1 MTTHTF
7 YATPI
12 ARESGHQVNDFSGWL
27 ASDESREFLDT
38 AHALCASKAVSV
50 SSVVPVS
57 GIWREFRHPA
67 FAFTVE
73 GDLSDVRAVC
83 SRLASRYEQDS
94 IMLVTEGDTHT
105 MCSFEGI
112 MEFPESVS
120 SGMLAPYLVIAG
132 NPSELASLVGTQPS
146 GVRRCAVEFLEPK
159 LPHSKTRRP
168 VRWVQQMRETYR
180 RDRGYDYSAF
190 FGLTD
195 AESRR
200 EAEYY
205 DIMEH
210 DAQHPAVQE
219 SYRFLL
225 QDLCDQYRI
234 ALDNGFTC
242 TPFLGGGEPYSSSRD
257 MMRDISKK
265 KLMFLRTE
273 VTNTSSSALP
283 VDHPMSHTT
292 VVNGV
297 EMSNNDIFR
306 VVHDVWAHGDGH
318 SFSPEGEARAWW
330 THRNC
335 IDPRGWMALWCET
348 RGQNVWTNFGPQA
361 VPGSPLRER
370 PFAPQ
375 KAGVVPTEFV

>member
-12 ARESGHQVNDFSGWL
+12 ARESGHQVKDFSGWL

-38 AHALCASKAVSV
+38 AHTLCTSKAVSV

-73 GDLSDVRAVC
+73 GYLSDVRAVC

-94 IMLVTEGDTHT
+94 IMLVTEGESHT

-112 MEFPESVS
+112 MEFPEGVL

-132 NPSELASLVGTQPS
+132 NPSELASLVGTQPTS
-146 GVRRCAVEFLEPK
+146 VRRCAVEFLEPK
-159 LPHSKTRRP
+159 LPRGETGRP

-225 QDLCDQYRI
+225 QDLCEQYRI
-234 ALDNGFTC
+234 ALENGFTC
-242 TPFLGGGEPYSSSRD
+242 TPFLGEGEPYSSSQD

-265 KLMFLRTE
+265 NLMFLRTE

-283 VDHPMSHTT
+283 V
-292 VVNGV
+292 
-297 EMSNNDIFR
+297 
-306 VVHDVWAHGDGH
+306 
-318 SFSPEGEARAWW
+318 
-330 THRNC
+330 
-335 IDPRGWMALWCET
+335 
-348 RGQNVWTNFGPQA
+348 GPPHVSYHCCQ
-361 VPGSPLRER
+361 RC
-370 PFAPQ
+370 
-375 KAGVVPTEFV
+375 